1 MMSIMKIEPSLCNAV
16 CNATDEFSKL
26 KPASVAHC
34 NKVPRSLEVSLKDV
48 IGKMEEND
56 SYMSV
61 LSSILQSID
70 DSMSLTI
77 KNMALS
83 PEEQKELEEK
93 LASVRKME
101 KLAKEEKIGKLEAL
115 KLLKEIAS
123 DEDKKLIDE
132 QYAADKMAFA

>member
-1 MMSIMKIEPSLCNAV
+1 MMSIMKIEPSLCNAA
-16 CNATDEFSKL
+16 CNAANEFNKL
-26 KPASVAHC
+26 KLANGAYC

-48 IGKMEEND
+48 IGKMEGND
-56 SYMSV
+56 SYMSM

-77 KNMALS
+77 KNMTLS
-83 PEEQKELEEK
+83 PKEQKELEEK
-93 LASVRKME
+93 LASVRKIE
-101 KLAKEEKIGKLEAL
+101 KLAKEEKIDNLEAL
-115 KLLKEIAS
+115 KLLKEIVT

>member
-1 MMSIMKIEPSLCNAV
+1 MTSIMKIEPSLCNAV
-16 CNATDEFSKL
+16 CNAADEFNKL
-26 KPASVAHC
+26 KPTSGAYC

-70 DSMSLTI
+70 DSMTLTI

-101 KLAKEEKIGKLEAL
+101 KLAKEEKIDKLEAL
-115 KLLKEIAS
+115 KLLKEIAT

-132 QYAADKMAFA
+132 QYAADKMALA

>member
-1 MMSIMKIEPSLCNAV
+1 MMSIMKIELSPCNAA
-16 CNATDEFSKL
+16 CNAADEFSKL
-26 KPASVAHC
+26 KPASGTHC
-34 NKVPRSLEVSLKDV
+34 NRVPRPLEVSLKDV
-48 IGKMEEND
+48 IGKMKGND

-70 DSMSLTI
+70 DSVSLAI

-83 PEEQKELEEK
+83 LEEQKVLEEK
-93 LASVRKME
+93 LALVRKME

-115 KLLKEIAS
+115 ELLKEIAT